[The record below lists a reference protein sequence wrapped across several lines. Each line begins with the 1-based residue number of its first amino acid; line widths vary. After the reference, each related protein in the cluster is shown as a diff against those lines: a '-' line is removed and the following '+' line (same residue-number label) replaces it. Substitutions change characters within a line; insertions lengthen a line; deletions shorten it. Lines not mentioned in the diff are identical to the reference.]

1 MTNHQIDHLMS
12 RIQSGDGTAL
22 EELYEGMSKPVFFYA
37 LRLCGNFDAAED
49 VMQDTFVTLMRKSS
63 LYRAEDKGRA
73 WLFTVARN
81 LVVDLQRKQS
91 RTDDFSVITEMP
103 GADDFTV
110 QADTGIDALQ
120 MLEGLSAREKNIVL
134 LRLLGDMTLIEV
146 AAELNIPKGTVFWTY
161 NNAVKKMRK
170 QYTGGEHLEEQV

>member
-22 EELYEGMSKPVFFYA
+22 EELYNGMHKPVFFYA
-37 LRLCGNFDAAED
+37 LRLCGSYEAAED

-73 WLFTVARN
+73 WIFTIARN

-91 RTDDFSVITEMP
+91 RVDGFDVLAEMP
-103 GADDFTV
+103 GADDFTIR
-110 QADTGIDALQ
+110 ADTGIDALR
-120 MLEGLSAREKNIVL
+120 MLDGLTPREKNIVL
-134 LRLLGDMTLIEV
+134 LRLLGDMTLTEV
-146 AAELNIPKGTVFWTY
+146 ANELYIPKGTVFWTY
-161 NNAVKKMRK
+161 NNAIRKMRK
-170 QYTGGEHLEEQV
+170 QYTGGEHHEEQI

>member
-22 EELYEGMSKPVFFYA
+22 EELYAGMHEPVFFYA
-37 LRLCGNFDAAED
+37 LRLCGNYAAAED

-63 LYRAEDKGRA
+63 LYRAEEKGRA
-73 WLFTVARN
+73 WIFTVARN
-81 LVVDLQRKQS
+81 LATDLQRRQS
-91 RTDDFSVITEMP
+91 RTDLFDVLSEMP

-110 QADTGIDALQ
+110 QTDTGIDALQ

-134 LRLLGDMTLIEV
+134 LRLLGDMTLTEV

-161 NNAVKKMRK
+161 NNAVRKMRK
-170 QYTGGEHLEEQV
+170 QYMGGEHLETQV

>member
-12 RIQSGDGTAL
+12 RLRSGVGTAL

-37 LRLCGNFDAAED
+37 LRLCGNYAAAED

-81 LVVDLQRKQS
+81 LVVDLQRRQS
-91 RTDDFSVITEMP
+91 RTDDFSVIPEMP

-134 LRLLGDMTLIEV
+134 LRLLGDMTLTEV

-161 NNAVKKMRK
+161 NNAVRKMRK
-170 QYTGGEHLEEQV
+170 QYTGGEHFEKQI

>member
-12 RIQSGDGTAL
+12 RIRSGDGTAL
-22 EELYEGMSKPVFFYA
+22 EKLYEGMHKPVFFYA
-37 LRLCGNFDAAED
+37 LRLCGNYDAAED

-63 LYRAEDKGRA
+63 AYRAEGKGRA
-73 WLFTVARN
+73 WLFTVAKN

-91 RTDDFSVITEMP
+91 RTDDFSVLTEMP

-110 QADTGIDALQ
+110 QSDTGIDALQ
-120 MLEGLSAREKNIVL
+120 MLDGLSSREKNIVL
-134 LRLLGDMTLIEV
+134 LRLLGDMTLTEV
-146 AAELNIPKGTVFWTY
+146 AQELHIPKGTVFWTY

-170 QYTGGEHLEEQV
+170 QYTGGEHLEEQI